1 MVSLLS
7 KTFHAVFD
15 GKVLH
20 PEEELDLKPDIR
32 YIITIERDER
42 VEGDSL
48 WDVLSKLAGTIE
60 GPQDWSEEHD
70 HYLYG
75 TPERN
80 EFYSFFR

>member
-1 MVSLLS
+1 MS
-7 KTFHAVFD
+7 KTFYAIFD

-20 PEEELDLKPDIR
+20 PEEEVDLEPDTR
-32 YIITIERDER
+32 YIVTIERDER

-75 TPERN
+75 TPKRKK
-80 EFYSFFR
+80 

>member
-1 MVSLLS
+1 MSSLS

-20 PEEELDLKPDIR
+20 PEEELDLKPDTR

-48 WDVLSKLAGTIE
+48 WDVLSKLAGTVE

>member
-1 MVSLLS
+1 
-7 KTFHAVFD
+7 
-15 GKVLH
+15 
-20 PEEELDLKPDIR
+20 LKPDIR

>member
-1 MVSLLS
+1 LT
-7 KTFHAVFD
+7 KTFYVIFD

-20 PEEELDLKPDIR
+20 PEEEADLEPDTR
-32 YIITIERDER
+32 YIVTIERDER

-48 WDVLSKLAGTIE
+48 WDVFSKLAGTIE

-75 TPERN
+75 TPKRKK
-80 EFYSFFR
+80 